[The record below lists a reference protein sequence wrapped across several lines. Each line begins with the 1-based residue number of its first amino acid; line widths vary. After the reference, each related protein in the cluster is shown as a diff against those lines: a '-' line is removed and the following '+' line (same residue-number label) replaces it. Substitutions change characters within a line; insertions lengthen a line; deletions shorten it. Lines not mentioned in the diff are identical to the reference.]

1 MTAPAKFDVELPL
14 ALSLNGAYA
23 NVSGVGRVKVSTYR
37 KWQDA
42 AVALIRVSV
51 PAARKIGGAVNVH
64 ILLPSKMAGDADN
77 RIKPVLDALVKSG
90 RIDDD
95 RNVQWVSAR
104 KCLPGKDNALVKVEA
119 A

>member
-14 ALSLNGAYA
+14 PPSLNGAYA

-51 PAARKIGGAVNVH
+51 PAAKKIGGAVNVH
-64 ILLPSKMAGDADN
+64 ILLPSGMRGDCDN
-77 RIKPVLDALVKSG
+77 RIKPCLDALVKSG

-104 KCLPGKDNALVKVEA
+104 KCLPGKQNALVKVEA